1 MRLPWKKSDQP
12 TGGHEARV
20 RAEKALAEAKARRPV
35 TEALLTITY
44 RDLERNHYRERIE
57 SLMRG
62 GKA

>member
-1 MRLPWKKSDQP
+1 M
-12 TGGHEARV
+12 